1 MSHQL
6 NLSTARGS
14 CSSASFRVAHR
25 HNFHDEF
32 PFPFAPFRAYTQH
45 WTPRARQLS
54 PYYASRK
61 ENGGARKSW
70 HTQNWR
76 RPPLGS
82 PHLPL
87 ALRPAKWRAQRNTFT
102 REGKG
107 SGIITAGYIWDT
119 RRVCTLF
126 SMVSAPGPLFRR
138 PSTRKL
144 GGTNERASFILLITS
159 DFAPIVG
166 IKFVRFVSMN
176 ETHCRAISPALPLLF
191 HKCESRIRCI
201 ERLLD
206 S

>member
-54 PYYASRK
+54 PYHASKK

-119 RRVCTLF
+119 RGVCTLF

-144 GGTNERASFILLITS
+144 GGTNERVYSLNNIGLRA
-159 DFAPIVG
+159 DCWNQ
-166 IKFVRFVSMN
+166 VRSLRFHERDSLSGDLS
-176 ETHCRAISPALPLLF
+176 SPPPPF
-191 HKCESRIRCI
+191 PQM
-201 ERLLD
+201 
-206 S
+206 